1 MFDDLTE
8 DNKIFMLYEIEREI
22 KLDYFLD
29 MCIIPLIKFAWIYA
43 LWIILPLVSERII
56 LYWFNNALV
65 SFTRFMD
72 IIRIGCAYCG
82 FIKLCK
88 SFNIIISNTNMWLWG
103 LIGDISLKIKKEKTL
118 KPHLERLK
126 NFVYSYKQRLEQFE
140 QSGGIIWMSTA
151 YLIVGAV
158 LYYFIRKGV

>member
-1 MFDDLTE
+1 MLDDLTE

-22 KLDYFLD
+22 KSDYFLD
-29 MCIIPLIKFAWIYA
+29 MCIIPLIKFAWIYT
-43 LWIILPLVSERII
+43 LWIIIPLVSERIL
-56 LYWFNNALV
+56 LYLFDTLV

-103 LIGDISLKIKKEKTL
+103 LIGDISLRIKKEKSL
-118 KPHLERLK
+118 KLHLERLK

-140 QSGGIIWMSTA
+140 QSGGIIWMSAA

>member
-1 MFDDLTE
+1 MLDDLTE

-29 MCIIPLIKFAWIYA
+29 MCIIPLIK
-43 LWIILPLVSERII
+43 WIILPLVSERI
-56 LYWFNNALV
+56 LLCWFDTLV

-82 FIKLCK
+82 FINLCK
-88 SFNIIISNTNMWLWG
+88 SFNVIISNTNMWLWG